1 VVAPAQVA
9 RVPRHRTKHQTKAVS
24 KKRTRAARSRSVS
37 PPFSV
42 NLAPLQ
48 AVVAAVERQ
57 VVPASNGRD
66 RYLWLAGSSFAVLA
80 LAGLSL
86 LMLTMRIARPAAQP

>member
-24 KKRTRAARSRSVS
+24 KKRTHAAASRTVS
-37 PPFSV
+37 PPFKV
-42 NLAPLQ
+42 NLAPLH
-48 AVVAAVERQ
+48 AIVAGAQRPL
-57 VVPASNGRD
+57 VPVSNGHD
-66 RYLWLAGSSFAVLA
+66 RYLWRAGSSFAVLA

-86 LMLTMRIARPAAQP
+86 LMLTMRTARPVGQP